1 MSRKRQELHQE
12 AQRVL
17 ILETAKSIIMQE
29 GLGGLSIRK
38 ITTRIDYSPGI
49 IYHYFKDKN
58 ALVDA
63 LLFEG
68 YMKIVNEIGAVEQP
82 VPADPALHLRLVMK
96 RFVATALD
104 QHVIYRL
111 FLLSD
116 SPEILK
122 RTSVLQKGISET
134 SPSMKRLTEQLR
146 MGMEMGVFRTNDP
159 ELTAQVLWSAIFGL
173 IMKLIIETEVPS
185 AHQEA
190 LINAQLDL
198 LINGLLV

>member
-159 ELTAQVLWSAIFGL
+159 ELTAQVLWSAVFGL